1 MNLKLKSRSSEPH
14 EGYGAG
20 SGTIDTDV
28 YECPCGKGEVVVTHD
43 RIPGF
48 RESDVMIMCDDC
60 SKKYGMVSS
69 LNEIK

>member
-1 MNLKLKSRSSEPH
+1 MDLKLKSRRSEPH

-20 SGTIDTDV
+20 SGTIDTET
-28 YECPCGKGEVVVTHD
+28 YECPCSKGEVIVTHD

-60 SKKYGMVSS
+60 RKKYGIVNS
-69 LNEIK
+69 LSDIK